1 MTLTPDSERL
11 DALLNAA
18 LNLAPFEG
26 WSGTMLEKARLE
38 VGVTPVELESL
49 APRGVI
55 DLVRAL
61 ADWGDRFMVAA
72 LKQADLAGM
81 KVRARIA
88 FAIRTRLEGLA
99 DHKEAVRRSAYFL
112 ALPHNAAE
120 AARIGWASADQIW
133 RALDDPS
140 TDFNWYTK
148 RGILAAVHAA
158 TLARWLQDD
167 SLDNS
172 ETWAFLDARIENIMQ
187 FEKVKSKAKAAVEKL
202 PDLTG
207 LLARLRYG
215 R

>member
-1 MTLTPDSERL
+1 MTLSCDTERL
-11 DALLNAA
+11 DALLNSA

-26 WSGTMLEKARLE
+26 WSGAMLEKACLE
-38 VGVTPVELESL
+38 ADITLIECEML
-49 APRGVI
+49 APRGAI
-55 DLVRAL
+55 DLVCAL
-61 ADWGDRFMVAA
+61 ADRADRAMVSA
-72 LKQADLAGM
+72 LKKADLAGM

-88 FAIRTRLEGLA
+88 FAIRTRLESLA

-112 ALPHNAAE
+112 ALPHNAAD
-120 AARIGWASADQIW
+120 AAKIGWASADQIW

-148 RGILAAVHAA
+148 RGILAGVHAA
-158 TLARWLQDD
+158 TLGRWLQDD

-187 FEKVKSKAKAAVEKL
+187 FEKAKSKAAAAFEKL